1 MCNKLFPGAHPEI
14 VFCTLVGDIRPRGM
28 DTCGR
33 MNHASP
39 SSPRGTTPRRFAL
52 LPPATL
58 VLSLGLVASKLAAQS
73 GGPEGPGGPGG
84 PSDSFALS
92 EVSASYSF
100 SSDGDVERNGRIGSA
115 EISHYEFEA
124 SFSLPAPETW
134 MFSSAL
140 SWKRDELDLTGAV
153 PLPAKLEEIG
163 INFMAM
169 KDLSHEIGP
178 GWSAMA
184 ILNPGFSSDSVRIS
198 GDSFSL
204 LAIATIGKEVSPT
217 FSWNV
222 GVVGKTRGDMK
233 VIPMI
238 GLRWSFAPA
247 WELAVGFPRTGVAY
261 KFSEALSL
269 NAGVS
274 FQGGTYYLSKAPAAG
289 LGDTCLDYQEI
300 RFGLGA
306 EYQISRNL
314 SAVMEG
320 GATIDRSF
328 DYYDRNLKLDGKSA
342 GYGRL
347 GLRYRF

>member
-1 MCNKLFPGAHPEI
+1 MCNKLFPGAHPEMF
-14 VFCTLVGDIRPRGM
+14 FCTLVGDIRPRGM

-33 MNHASP
+33 MKHASP

-52 LPPATL
+52 LPPAAL
-58 VLSLGLVASKLAAQS
+58 VLSLGLVASKLAAQP
-73 GGPEGPGGPGG
+73 GGPEGPGG
-84 PSDSFALS
+84 SFALS
-92 EVSASYSF
+92 EASASYSF
-100 SSDGDVERNGRIGSA
+100 SSDGDVGRNGKIGSA
-115 EISHYEFEA
+115 GIGHYEFEA
-124 SFSLPAPETW
+124 SFFLPAPATW

-153 PLPAKLEEIG
+153 PLPTKLEEIG
-163 INFMAM
+163 INFMAV
-169 KDLSHEIGP
+169 KDLSHEIGS

-184 ILNPGFSSDSVRIS
+184 ILSPGFSSDSVRLS

-233 VIPMI
+233 AIPMI
-238 GLRWSFAPA
+238 GLRWSFAPG
-247 WELAVGFPRTGVAY
+247 WELAVGFPRTGVTY

-274 FQGGTYYLSKAPAAG
+274 FLGGTYYLAKAPAAG
-289 LGDTCLDYQEI
+289 LGNTYLDYQEI

-306 EYQISRNL
+306 EYQISRSL